1 MKLKNLGKNISS
13 VDIHTTATGIWLLF
27 ADREYFLS
35 YENYPWFK
43 KATLDQLYK
52 VEILHQHHLHWP
64 DLDVDLDIDSLERP
78 ESYPLK
84 SRE

>member
-1 MKLKNLGKNISS
+1 MKLEKLGKNISS
-13 VDIHTTATGIWLLF
+13 VDIHTTATGIWLLI

-64 DLDVDLDIDSLERP
+64 DLDIDLDIDSLEYP
-78 ESYPLK
+78 EKYPLK
-84 SRE
+84 SRR